1 MSHLTMEALLA
12 LREPGQEPGD
22 VPARRHVEECAACR
36 SELERLHQRAARLK
50 SLPALRPSRD
60 LWPAVRSRQQAE
72 RRRRWQARWT
82 GAAGFLAA
90 ASVALALVWGDV
102 ARPDAASATADIAA
116 ARERSQVLESALDQY
131 NPDVRVIDGRT
142 ARVSQELEDRIAE
155 LDQQLQDAQLRRAR
169 QAENQQQQQVLEL
182 WRERVGL
189 LNALVD
195 VHVTRA
201 SNVGL

>member
-1 MSHLTMEALLA
+1 MSHLTMETLLA
-12 LREPGQEPGD
+12 LREPGVEPGD
-22 VPARRHVEECAACR
+22 VAAREHLAHCAACR
-36 SELERLHQRAARLK
+36 TELERLDQRAARLRA
-50 SLPALRPSRD
+50 LPPLRPSRN
-60 LWPAVRSRQQAE
+60 LWPAVHARQQIE
-72 RRRRWQARWT
+72 SRRRFRARWT
-82 GAAGFLAA
+82 GVAGFLAA

-102 ARPDAASATADIAA
+102 ARPDAASAAAEIAA
-116 ARERSQVLESALDQY
+116 ARERSQVLESALNQY
-131 NPDVRVIDGRT
+131 NPDVRMIDGRT
-142 ARVSQELEDRIAE
+142 ARVSRELEDRIAD

-169 QAENQQQQQVLEL
+169 QAEDEQQQQVLEL

>member
-1 MSHLTMEALLA
+1 MTHLTMETLLA
-12 LREPGQEPGD
+12 LREPGVEPGD
-22 VPARRHVEECAACR
+22 VAAREHVAECATCR
-36 SELERLHQRAARLK
+36 AELERLDQRSARLRA
-50 SLPALRPSRD
+50 LPPLRPSRN
-60 LWPAVRSRQQAE
+60 LWPAVHARQQIERSR
-72 RRRRWQARWT
+72 RFRARWT

-102 ARPDAASATADIAA
+102 ARPDDASAAAEIAA
-116 ARERSQVLESALDQY
+116 ARERSQVLESALNQY
-131 NPDVRVIDGRT
+131 NPDVRMIDGRT
-142 ARVSQELEDRIAE
+142 ARVSQALEDRIAD
-155 LDQQLQDAQLRRAR
+155 LDQQLQDAQLRRA
-169 QAENQQQQQVLEL
+169 EDVQQQQVLQL

>member
-1 MSHLTMEALLA
+1 MSHLTMETLLA
-12 LREPGQEPGD
+12 LREPGVEPGD
-22 VPARRHVEECAACR
+22 VVARGHVEECAVCR
-36 SELERLHQRAARLK
+36 AELERLDQRSARLRA
-50 SLPALRPSRD
+50 LPPLRPSRN
-60 LWPAVRSRQQAE
+60 LWPAVHARQQIE
-72 RRRRWQARWT
+72 RGRRFRARWT

-90 ASVALALVWGDV
+90 ASVALALVWGNV
-102 ARPDAASATADIAA
+102 ARLDAATAAAEIAA
-116 ARERSQVLESALDQY
+116 ARERSQVLESALNQY
-131 NPDVRVIDGRT
+131 NPDVRMIDGRT
-142 ARVSQELEDRIAE
+142 ARVSQALEDRIAD

-169 QAENQQQQQVLEL
+169 PAEDEQQQVLEL

>member
-1 MSHLTMEALLA
+1 MSHLTMETLLA
-12 LREPGQEPGD
+12 LREPGVEPGD
-22 VPARRHVEECAACR
+22 VAAREHVEQCAACR
-36 SELERLHQRAARLK
+36 AELARLDQR
-50 SLPALRPSRD
+50 SARLRALPPLRPSRN
-60 LWPAVRSRQQAE
+60 LWPAVHARQQIE
-72 RRRRWQARWT
+72 SRRRFRTRWT

-102 ARPDAASATADIAA
+102 ARPDAASAAAEIAA
-116 ARERSQVLESALDQY
+116 ARERSQVLESALNQY
-131 NPDVRVIDGRT
+131 NPDVRMIDGRT
-142 ARVSQELEDRIAE
+142 ARVSQELEDRIAD
-155 LDQQLQDAQLRRAR
+155 LDQRLQDAQLRRAR
-169 QAENQQQQQVLEL
+169 QAEDEQQQQVLEL

>member
-1 MSHLTMEALLA
+1 MSHLTMESLLA
-12 LREPGQEPGD
+12 LREPGLEPGD
-22 VPARRHVEECAACR
+22 ITARRHVEECAACR

-50 SLPALRPSRD
+50 ALPALRPSRD
-60 LWPAVRSRQQAE
+60 LWPAVRARQQAE
-72 RRRRWQARWT
+72 RGRQWRARWT
-82 GAAGFLAA
+82 GAAGLLAA

-102 ARPDAASATADIAA
+102 ARPDTASAAAEIDA
-116 ARERSQVLESALDQY
+116 ARQRSQVLESALDQY

-142 ARVSQELEDRIAE
+142 ARVSQELEDRIAD
-155 LDQQLQDAQLRRAR
+155 LDQQLQDAQLSRVR
-169 QAENQQQQQVLEL
+169 QAEDEHQQQVLEL